1 MLLDSGVTASTDEL
15 RERLEAGLASGDAA
29 AVLSIF
35 DGLRSQQSEMLAQ
48 QSEMLARQS
57 EMLAQQSELRK
68 EVEWYQRR
76 VQALQRVLFGRSS
89 ERLSKED
96 LRQLVFLY
104 GATPEEAAVEDP
116 LLVAREPA
124 DVEPEEQERG
134 GGSKRKRRP
143 AQRMT
148 VAESVERV
156 VTETSVP
163 AAERACTS
171 CGHEMTAIEPRE
183 HRWLDYVPAK
193 ILERIERREVLVCKT
208 PGCRCDATTAER
220 AEVRVVE
227 PRVSPSLLAQLV
239 ESKCDDALPIHRQ
252 CDQFARLGVQFPVNT
267 LYGHWAYVTDLLE
280 PIADAVFGAVL
291 DDEVYV
297 AMDDTG
303 LDVLDPSLE
312 SGKFRG
318 HLWCFCGTTPL
329 VAYRFTRSWKA
340 TEIEPWLHGIR
351 ETTAIQVDDYAGYSK
366 LYPDARGGKLPLV
379 PRGRRLGCMMHVRR
393 RFHEAMKLGDKRAG
407 FAVEQIR
414 RLYEIEESVRG
425 KPPDE
430 RLAARQTKSV
440 PVLDVFDA
448 WVDDTRAKLGTTGH
462 LAEAL
467 GYAHDQ
473 REFIR
478 RCFSDG
484 RFEIDNGRVERA
496 IREPALGRK
505 NFLFTGSLA
514 AGERLAAA
522 YTLVQSCRALGVSTR
537 DYLIDVITKIAG
549 GWPARRLAEL
559 MPQRW
564 ADGRATAVVVNSS
577 G

>member
-1 MLLDSGVTASTDEL
+1 M
-15 RERLEAGLASGDAA
+15 
-29 AVLSIF
+29 
-35 DGLRSQQSEMLAQ
+35 
-48 QSEMLARQS
+48 
-57 EMLAQQSELRK
+57 
-68 EVEWYQRR
+68 
-76 VQALQRVLFGRSS
+76 
-89 ERLSKED
+89 
-96 LRQLVFLY
+96 
-104 GATPEEAAVEDP
+104 
-116 LLVAREPA
+116 
-124 DVEPEEQERG
+124 
-134 GGSKRKRRP
+134 
-143 AQRMT
+143 
-148 VAESVERV
+148 
-156 VTETSVP
+156 
-163 AAERACTS
+163 
-171 CGHEMTAIEPRE
+171 
-183 HRWLDYVPAK
+183 
-193 ILERIERREVLVCKT
+193 
-208 PGCRCDATTAER
+208 
-220 AEVRVVE
+220 
-227 PRVSPSLLAQLV
+227 
-239 ESKCDDALPIHRQ
+239 
-252 CDQFARLGVQFPVNT
+252 
-267 LYGHWAYVTDLLE
+267 
-280 PIADAVFGAVL
+280 
-291 DDEVYV
+291 
-297 AMDDTG
+297 
-303 LDVLDPSLE
+303 
-312 SGKFRG
+312 
-318 HLWCFCGTTPL
+318 
-329 VAYRFTRSWKA
+329 
-340 TEIEPWLHGIR
+340 
-351 ETTAIQVDDYAGYSK
+351 
-366 LYPDARGGKLPLV
+366 
-379 PRGRRLGCMMHVRR
+379 
-393 RFHEAMKLGDKRAG
+393 
-407 FAVEQIR
+407 
-414 RLYEIEESVRG
+414 RG

>member
-1 MLLDSGVTASTDEL
+1 MTASSDDL
-15 RERLEAGLASGDAA
+15 RAKLEGGLASGDAA
-29 AVLSIF
+29 SILAVF
-35 DGLRSQQSEMLAQ
+35 DALVAQ
-48 QSEMLARQS
+48 QSE
-57 EMLAQQSELRK
+57 QQRLL
-68 EVEWYQRR
+68 EWKDRR
-76 VQALQRVLFGRSS
+76 IQALERVLFGRSS
-89 ERLSKED
+89 ERLTKED
-96 LRQLVFLY
+96 LRQMVLLY
-104 GATPEEAAVEDP
+104 GATPEEAAIDDP
-116 LLVAREPA
+116 LLVAREPV
-124 DVEPEEQERG
+124 DVEPEEEDRS

-148 VAESVERV
+148 IADSVERA
-156 VTETSVP
+156 VTKTSVP

-171 CGHEMTAIEPRE
+171 CGHEMTRLEPRE

-193 ILERIERREVLVCKT
+193 IVVRIEQREVLVCKT

-220 AEVRVVE
+220 VELRAVE
-227 PRVSPSLLAQLV
+227 PRVSPSLLAHLI

-252 CDQFARLGVQFPVNT
+252 CDQLARLGVQFPVNT
-267 LYGHWAYVTDLLE
+267 LYGHWAYATDLLE
-280 PIADAVFGAVL
+280 PVADAVFGTVL
-291 DDEVYV
+291 DDPIYV

-303 LDVLDPSLE
+303 LDVLDRSLE

-318 HLWCFCGTTPL
+318 HLWCFCGTMSL
-329 VAYRFTRSWKA
+329 VAFRFTKSWKA
-340 TEIEPWLHGIR
+340 DEIEPWLHGIR

-430 RLAARQTKSV
+430 RLAVRQAKSV
-440 PVLDVFDA
+440 PVLDVFDG
-448 WVDDTRAKLGTTGH
+448 WVDDMRSKLGITGH
-462 LAEAL
+462 LADAL

-473 REFIR
+473 REFVR

-514 AGERLAAA
+514 AGKRLAAA
-522 YTLVQSCRALGVSTR
+522 YTLVQSCRALGLSTR
-537 DYLIDVITKIAG
+537 DYLVDVITKIAS

-559 MPQRW
+559 MPHRW
-564 ADGRATAVVVNSS
+564 AAEHSASGEVNTS